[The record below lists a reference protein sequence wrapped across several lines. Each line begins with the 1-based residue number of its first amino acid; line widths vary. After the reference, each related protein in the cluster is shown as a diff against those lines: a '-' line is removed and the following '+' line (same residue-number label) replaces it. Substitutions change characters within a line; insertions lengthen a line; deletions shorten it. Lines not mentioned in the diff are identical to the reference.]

1 MKIRFTITMILVVSC
16 ILLAFP
22 APVSAATPE
31 TLKIDAYL
39 WLTGEN
45 SAVGYFYTSGLFV
58 TSGEATELFFTKAD
72 TIHGVKTL
80 VGDQGTITIRFQ
92 AKLTWNPDGT
102 GEANGQYVILL
113 GTGAYEKL
121 HGTGITQAT
130 LSLACMGP
138 DCPPN
143 IEAHYTGTAHF
154 D

>member
-1 MKIRFTITMILVVSC
+1 MKTKASVLMVIMLAWV
-16 ILLAFP
+16 LLALP
-22 APVSAATPE
+22 APAQASTSD
-31 TLKIDAYL
+31 TLNIDAYL

-45 SAVGYFYTSGLFV
+45 SAEGYFCTSGLFV
-58 TSGEATELFFTKAD
+58 TCGGAYEVFFTAAN

-80 VGDQGTITIRFQ
+80 AVDQGTITIRFQ

-102 GEANGQYVILL
+102 GEANGQYVIVS
-113 GTGAYEKL
+113 GTGIYGKL
-121 HGTGITQAT
+121 HGVGTTHAT

-143 IEAHYTGTAHF
+143 IEAHYTGTGHF